1 MPALRR
7 RLAAALLPCL
17 LAAACSMN
25 PATGK
30 RQLSFFGEEAELAMG
45 AEADEEIVSTV
56 GLYDDPDVAAYVED
70 VGRRLAAASE
80 RPYLPWKFKVLDDP
94 AVNAFALPGGY
105 VYVTRG
111 ILTHLSSEAELGGV
125 LGHEIGHVTARHGV
139 NQMSK
144 QILVQAGLVVAVIAD
159 PDLEDWGLVA
169 SAGMGLLF
177 LKYGRDDE
185 RQADDLGLRY
195 MTRAGLDGRLLPEV
209 FSVLQGVQTVE
220 GAGRLPSWLASH
232 PDPGA
237 RRQRIEEQLAAAGA
251 PADGS
256 VVGRDAYLARL
267 DGMVFGE
274 DPRDGYFDGRE
285 FLHPG
290 LAFRLRFPA
299 GWKTANQA
307 RAVSAVS
314 PAEDA
319 AIQVSLAAEGTA
331 AAAAERFFAA
341 AGIERGSSWDAPVHG
356 LPAAW
361 TTFEVPGDAT
371 TADDDLAGRV
381 AFVTHRGQLF
391 ELLGLAKTQGDA
403 DFEEMEGA
411 LTTFEPLDDAAA
423 LAVRPKRLELVKLSA
438 PMTLARFQEL
448 HPSTVPLPV
457 LALINHAKPEE
468 TLEAGRL
475 VKRVVGGA
483 Q

>member
-1 MPALRR
+1 VSIARR
-7 RLAAALLPCL
+7 HLAAALLPCL

-45 AEADEEIVSTV
+45 AEADEEIVATV

-70 VGRRLAAASE
+70 LGRRLASTSE

-94 AVNAFALPGGY
+94 TVNAFALPGGY

-144 QILVQAGLVVAVIAD
+144 ALLVQAGLAVAVIAD

-237 RRQRIEEQLAAAGA
+237 RRQRIEEQLAAGA
-251 PADGS
+251 TADGS
-256 VVGRDAYLARL
+256 VVGRDTYLARL

-274 DPRDGYFDGRE
+274 DPRDGYFEGRE
-285 FLHPG
+285 FRHPG
-290 LAFRLRFPA
+290 LAFRLSFPA

-307 RAVSAVS
+307 RAVSGVS

-319 AIQVSLAAEGTA
+319 AIQVSLAAEATA

-341 AGIERGSSWDAPVHG
+341 DGIERGESWEARAHG
-356 LPAAW
+356 LPASW
-361 TTFEVPGDAT
+361 TTFEVPGDGT

-381 AFVTHRGQLF
+381 AFVAHRGQLF
-391 ELLGLAKTQGDA
+391 QLLGLAQTQGDA
-403 DFEEMEGA
+403 DFDEMEAA
-411 LTTFEPLDDAAA
+411 LATFEPLDDAAA
-423 LAVRPKRLELVKLSA
+423 RAVGPKHLELVKLDA

-448 HPSTVPLPV
+448 YPSTVPLPV
-457 LALINHAKPEE
+457 LALINHAQPEE

-475 VKRVVGGA
+475 VKRVVGGT